1 MKESSLPAGPAAL
14 PLLSLRSPSAPQGPP
29 APRPGPGQSGRA
41 RTEVSRAPRDWRL
54 AGACVA
60 RVGVIDPPSARRPP
74 PGALGVARARQTG
87 RGGRR
92 PCLPPAGGGD
102 SGGAESGPG
111 PPCSVRAPPC
121 AQPRAAELLG
131 RSGAAGPEH
140 PAPLGARGIGSQ
152 RSCARGEGAQGRR
165 ERVPGPRDRAVSSQG
180 SRRKSPTHTTPEPA
194 GAADCS
200 PERGSFPRRRDN
212 LSFASLGRSQSFW
225 RALCWESPVY
235 CGHPGKGSSLHLDQD
250 ATETSHRFLPLFA
263 SGAFQCAVGLAFVNL
278 MRFWLSPVLVLSRC
292 QGCGAPTLF
301 IKDSFWTAFCFEC
314 STISIVR
321 D

>member
-180 SRRKSPTHTTPEPA
+180 SRRKSPYTHNPRARGRRGLQPRARVVSEAPRQLEFCESGQIAELLA
-194 GAADCS
+194 GALL
-200 PERGSFPRRRDN
+200 GVPRLLRT
-212 LSFASLGRSQSFW
+212 
-225 RALCWESPVY
+225 
-235 CGHPGKGSSLHLDQD
+235 PG
-250 ATETSHRFLPLFA
+250 
-263 SGAFQCAVGLAFVNL
+263 
-278 MRFWLSPVLVLSRC
+278 
-292 QGCGAPTLF
+292 
-301 IKDSFWTAFCFEC
+301 
-314 STISIVR
+314 
-321 D
+321 